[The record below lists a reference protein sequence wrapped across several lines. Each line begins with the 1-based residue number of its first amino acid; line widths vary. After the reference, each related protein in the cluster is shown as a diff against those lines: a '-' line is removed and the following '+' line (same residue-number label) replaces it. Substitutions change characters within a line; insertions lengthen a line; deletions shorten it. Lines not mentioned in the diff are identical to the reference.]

1 VSGAG
6 QAQEGW
12 HRGRMKAPVPS
23 GTGAFLFRV
32 VSVMKEVGRFRG
44 ELAGRKL
51 ELLVFSEPVF
61 HDSQTPVGIFESL
74 GNRAGFLLESAD
86 PNSKFSRYSFIG
98 GVPVIEAVFSSGKIE
113 YRFPDGMVSK
123 SSLDPLEPMVE
134 LSLFRGESEPGLEGF
149 FGGMIG
155 YLSYDAFSYFE
166 PTSFVYRKVIEYPEA
181 YFMLPDFIISYDHRN
196 HLINIFVTEVFLDG
210 SNAFEPALKTRTKK
224 IKEMIY
230 SCNRGF
236 SEISAFPEAFGR
248 AKSNFSYEE
257 FLNAVRRAKEYI
269 YSGDAYQIVL
279 SQRFTYPKIV
289 SPFQMYRYLRVIN
302 PSPYMFYF
310 PAKGLTLVGASPEP
324 LLKVQNRMALTRPI
338 AGTRKRGK
346 TPEEDRLLEKELLSD
361 EKELCEHT
369 MLVDLARNDL
379 YRVCELNSVSVDR
392 AFEVERY
399 SHVMHIVSEVTGKLK
414 NECTAVEA
422 LRSVFPAG
430 TVSGAP
436 KIRAAQIIS
445 ELEPTSRGLYAG
457 AFGYLNLNGDLDTCI
472 VIRTAVFDRRSIHIQ
487 AGAGIVRDSV
497 PENEFAETVNKAAG
511 LLEVLEKGVSSYAGF
526 NR

>member
-1 VSGAG
+1 
-6 QAQEGW
+6 
-12 HRGRMKAPVPS
+12 
-23 GTGAFLFRV
+23 
-32 VSVMKEVGRFRG
+32 MKEAGCYAG
-44 ELAGRKL
+44 KLAGRTVELRIYL
-51 ELLVFSEPVF
+51 ETVF

-74 GNRAGFLLESAD
+74 GPEAGFLLESAD

-98 GVPVIEAVFSSGKIE
+98 GAPAVEAVFSSGKLE
-113 YRFPDGMVSK
+113 YRFPDGK
-123 SSLDPLEPMVE
+123 LEKRSLDPLEPLLE
-134 LSLFRGESEPGLEGF
+134 IASFKGESEPGLEGF

-155 YLSYDAFSYFE
+155 YLSYDGFSYFE
-166 PTSFVYRKVIEYPEA
+166 PSSVVCHKPSEHPEA
-181 YFMLPDFIISYDHRN
+181 YFVLPDFIISYDHRS
-196 HLINIFVTEVFLDG
+196 HLINIFLVEIALDKNKA
-210 SNAFEPALKTRTKK
+210 STQELKSRLKEIKK
-224 IKEMIY
+224 IIL
-230 SCNRGF
+230 SSGF
-236 SEISAFPEAFGR
+236 SEIAAFPEAFGR
-248 AKSNFSYEE
+248 ATSNFTYEE

-269 YSGDAYQIVL
+269 FNGDAYQIVL
-279 SQRFTYPKIV
+279 SQRFSYPRII
-289 SPFQMYRYLRVIN
+289 SPFQMYRYLRIIN

-310 PAKGLTLVGASPEP
+310 PARGLTLVGASPEP
-324 LLKVQNRMALTRPI
+324 LLKVQNGLALTRPI

-346 TPEEDRLLEKELLSD
+346 TVKEDRLLEKELLSD

-379 YRVCELNSVSVDR
+379 YRVCELDSVSVER
-392 AFEVERY
+392 AFEIERY
-399 SHVMHIVSEVTGKLK
+399 SHVMHIVSEVTGRLK
-414 NECTAVEA
+414 SSCNAVEA

-445 ELEPTSRGLYAG
+445 ELEPAARGPYAG
-457 AFGYLNLNGDLDTCI
+457 AFGYLNLKGDMDTCI

-497 PENEFAETVNKAAG
+497 PEYEYSETINKAAG